1 MTIDV
6 VLFDLDDTLFDH
18 RDSVRQ
24 GIEAHRVSLELPGH
38 PDEEFARWNALEEVH
53 YHRYLTGELDFFE
66 QRRARARG
74 FVEPHGQVLADPD
87 ADAWFEAYLR
97 HYEANWQ
104 LHGDA
109 AACLDRMD
117 ARGIRL
123 GIITNGDISF
133 QGAKLA
139 GLGITDRFEHVIASG
154 SVGVAKPDPRIFE
167 LACEAF
173 GVAPERAIYVGD
185 RLHTDAIGAA
195 AAGLRGVWLERSGAA
210 PATQLAE
217 ASAAGARVIRTLDE
231 VDGLL

>member
-24 GIEAHRVSLELPGH
+24 GIEAHRVALGLPGH

-53 YHRYLTGELDFFE
+53 YHRYLTGELDFLE

-74 FVEPHGQVLADPD
+74 FVEPHGQVLADPE

-97 HYEANWQ
+97 HYESNWQ

-139 GLGITDRFEHVIASG
+139 GLGITDRFEHVVASG
-154 SVGVAKPDPRIFE
+154 SVGFAKPDPRIFE
-167 LACEAF
+167 FACEAF
-173 GVAPERAIYVGD
+173 GVAPARAMYVGD
-185 RLHTDAIGAA
+185 RLHTDAIGSA
-195 AAGLRGVWLERSGAA
+195 AAGLRGVWLDRSGAA
-210 PATQLAE
+210 SAAQREE
-217 ASAAGARVIRTLDE
+217 ASAAGARVIHTLDE
-231 VDGLL
+231 LDALL

>member
-24 GIEAHRVSLELPGH
+24 GIEAHRVALGLPGH
-38 PDEEFARWNALEEVH
+38 ANEEFARWNALEEEH
-53 YHRYLTGELDFFE
+53 YHRYLTGELDFLE

-74 FVEPHGQVLADPD
+74 FVEPHGQILADPD

-97 HYEANWQ
+97 HYEGNWQ
-104 LHGDA
+104 LHRDA

-154 SVGVAKPDPRIFE
+154 SVGFAKPDPRIFE
-167 LACEAF
+167 FACEEF
-173 GVAPERAIYVGD
+173 GVAPTRAMYVGD

-195 AAGLRGVWLERSGAA
+195 AAGLRGVWLDRSGAA
-210 PATQLAE
+210 SAAQLEE
-217 ASAAGARVIRTLDE
+217 AGAAGARVIRTLDE
-231 VDGLL
+231 LDGLL

>member
-24 GIEAHRVSLELPGH
+24 GIEAHRVSLGLPGH
-38 PDEEFARWNALEEVH
+38 PAEEFARWNALEEVH
-53 YHRYLTGELDFFE
+53 YHRYLAGELDFFE

-97 HYEANWQ
+97 HYESNWQ
-104 LHGDA
+104 LHRDA
-109 AACLDRMD
+109 AACLDRLD

-154 SVGVAKPDPRIFE
+154 SVGVAKPDPRIFA
-167 LACEAF
+167 LACETF
-173 GVAPERAIYVGD
+173 GVAPARAMYVGD

-195 AAGLRGVWLERSGAA
+195 AAGLRGVWLDRSEAA
-210 PATQLAE
+210 SAAQLEE
-217 ASAAGARVIRTLDE
+217 ARAAGARVIHTLDQ